1 MTALGVKKTMTE
13 TDSDVKMDSIQNAED
28 LSSMGGQKSSNENFY
43 SCLSDVSMPDAAH
56 DILSFPPTIPPT
68 ENFSGD
74 EEGGRDVAPA
84 LSGSRTPSGEIF

>member
-56 DILSFPPTIPPT
+56 DTPPSPYHTT
-68 ENFSGD
+68 HGKFF
-74 EEGGRDVAPA
+74 R
-84 LSGSRTPSGEIF
+84 